1 MSRTNRFGRRSR
13 RSLLTAVAVFVT
25 GVVFAAC
32 GSSSTP
38 SGTTVNAAAG
48 GAVAANSSSSAAASP
63 ASAPYTVN
71 FSYIGSTPG
80 LTGPW
85 GFAYTK
91 GVLQQWLKADGVTLK
106 LSEFANG
113 PLMTAAMTGGS
124 VDMGVLGDTPALIAK
139 SQGLQATAISQP
151 ELNLVA
157 WVIAQPSIH
166 SLSQLSGKTVAVQ
179 QGSYLDRYFQGL
191 LAQDGLTSKVHRVA
205 MLSTQSTPAFEG
217 GHLDAVLAA
226 PTQWPALLKTGKGYN
241 VIAKSETTPSLE
253 GTQVTL
259 ATDKFLAAHPGLPK
273 VWNAVRVKSVAYAKA
288 HSAAY
293 YAWAAKQANTTPAA
307 TEQAAPLSAY
317 PIPNFTTVGTQH
329 LQSTLNFLI
338 AQKEAKPFSIQQWEL
353 Q

>member
-1 MSRTNRFGRRSR
+1 MRRTNRFRRQSR
-13 RSLLTAVAVFVT
+13 RSLLAVVGILFS
-25 GVVFAAC
+25 VVALAAC
-32 GSSSTP
+32 GGSSSTK
-38 SGTTVNAAAG
+38 SGTTANAADSGATAAG
-48 GAVAANSSSSAAASP
+48 SSSS

-85 GFAYTK
+85 GFAYSK
-91 GVLQQWLKADGVTLK
+91 GQLQKWLQADGVTLK

-124 VDMGVLGDTPALIAK
+124 VDAGVLGDTPALIAK

-166 SLSQLSGKTVAVQ
+166 TLSQLSGKTVAVQ

-226 PTQWPALLKTGKGYN
+226 PTQWPALLNTHKGYN
-241 VIAKSETTPSLE
+241 IIAKSETTPSLE

-259 ATDKFLAAHPGLPK
+259 ATDKFLAAHPGFPK
-273 VWNAVRVKSVAYAKA
+273 VWTAVRVKSEAYAKA
-288 HSAAY
+288 NAAAY
-293 YAWAAKQANTTPAA
+293 YAWVAKQSNTTAA
-307 TEQAAPLSAY
+307 AAQESAPLSSY
-317 PIPNFTTVGTQH
+317 PTPNFTTVGTQH
-329 LQSTLNFLI
+329 LQSTLNFLV
-338 AQKEAKPFSIQQWEL
+338 AQKEAKPFNIQQWEL
-353 Q
+353 H

>member
-1 MSRTNRFGRRSR
+1 MSRTNRVGRRPR
-13 RSLLTAVAVFVT
+13 RSLLTTVGVLSTAVVL
-25 GVVFAAC
+25 AAC

-38 SGTTVNAAAG
+38 SATTANAADSG
-48 GAVAANSSSSAAASP
+48 GPAASSSSSAAPSS
-63 ASAPYTVN
+63 SAPYTVN

-85 GFAYTK
+85 GFAYSK

-241 VIAKSETTPSLE
+241 VVAKSETTPNLE

-259 ATDKFLAAHPGLPK
+259 ATDKFLAAHPDLPK

-288 HSAAY
+288 NAAVY
-293 YAWAAKQANTTPAA
+293 YAWAAKQANTTSAA

-317 PIPNFTTVGTQH
+317 PTPNFTAIGTQH
-329 LQSTLNFLI
+329 LQSTLNFLV

-353 Q
+353 H

>member
-1 MSRTNRFGRRSR
+1 VSPISTVGRRFAR
-13 RSLLTAVAVFVT
+13 RSVMIAAVVGAAAAL
-25 GVVFAAC
+25 AAC
-32 GSSSTP
+32 GSSSSKTA
-38 SGTTVNAAAG
+38 TTANAADSGATAAG
-48 GAVAANSSSSAAASP
+48 SSAG
-63 ASAPYTVN
+63 APYTVN

-85 GFAYTK
+85 GYAYSK
-91 GVLQQWLKADGVTLK
+91 GVLQQWLKADGVTFK

-124 VDMGVLGDTPALIAK
+124 VDAGVLGDTPALIAK

-226 PTQWPALLKTGKGYN
+226 PTQWPALLNTHKGYN
-241 VIAKSETTPSLE
+241 IIAKSETTPSLE

-259 ATDKFLAAHPGLPK
+259 ATDKFLAAHPGFPK
-273 VWNAVRVKSVAYAKA
+273 VWTAVRVKSEAYAKA
-288 HSAAY
+288 NAAAY
-293 YAWAAKQANTTPAA
+293 YAWVAKQSNTTAA
-307 TEQAAPLSAY
+307 AAQESAPLSSY
-317 PIPNFTTVGTQH
+317 PTPNFTAVGTQH
-329 LQSTLNFLI
+329 LQSTLNFLVS
-338 AQKEAKPFSIQQWEL
+338 QKEAKPFNIQQWEL
-353 Q
+353 H